1 MVLIAFLRYR
11 KDLLRMLRNP
21 KDVVILVIFS
31 IAGLMFIQVSF
42 IEAIA
47 YTNSGTATILQYT
60 GLVLIMIVNC
70 IIARRLPQKKEVLS
84 VLLVIVGTFLLAT
97 HGNFHSLAISG
108 KGLFWGLTAAVA
120 MTSYTMIPRR
130 IIGEYG
136 AIPVIGCG
144 MLISGVVLSL
154 FSGALR
160 QPLST
165 DPTFQLAFW
174 TTVIVGSILSYTLYL
189 GGVNL
194 CGPVRGSLASSI
206 EPVSATFWM
215 VVWLGE
221 PFYPVEAVG
230 FLCIF
235 ATIFLLAQKEKAP
248 QSE

>member
-84 VLLVIVGTFLLAT
+84 VLLVIV
-97 HGNFHSLAISG
+97 
-108 KGLFWGLTAAVA
+108 
-120 MTSYTMIPRR
+120 
-130 IIGEYG
+130 
-136 AIPVIGCG
+136 
-144 MLISGVVLSL
+144 
-154 FSGALR
+154 
-160 QPLST
+160 
-165 DPTFQLAFW
+165 
-174 TTVIVGSILSYTLYL
+174 
-189 GGVNL
+189 
-194 CGPVRGSLASSI
+194 
-206 EPVSATFWM
+206 
-215 VVWLGE
+215 
-221 PFYPVEAVG
+221 
-230 FLCIF
+230 

>member
-1 MVLIAFLRYR
+1 MEQTDRKRIVTGILITMLAGFCWGFSGTCAQFLFLGDSITPVGLVAWRQLLSGGIMVLIAFLRYR

-84 VLLVIVGTFLLAT
+84 VLLVIV
-97 HGNFHSLAISG
+97 
-108 KGLFWGLTAAVA
+108 
-120 MTSYTMIPRR
+120 
-130 IIGEYG
+130 
-136 AIPVIGCG
+136 
-144 MLISGVVLSL
+144 
-154 FSGALR
+154 
-160 QPLST
+160 
-165 DPTFQLAFW
+165 
-174 TTVIVGSILSYTLYL
+174 
-189 GGVNL
+189 
-194 CGPVRGSLASSI
+194 
-206 EPVSATFWM
+206 
-215 VVWLGE
+215 
-221 PFYPVEAVG
+221 
-230 FLCIF
+230 